1 MKLFFYSHTLRPG
14 GAEKQCALMAAE
26 LKRRYGHDTVVLLN
40 NADEAKPEYLQ
51 YLKDAGAELIKL
63 PKSPVGRVRRLYRVF
78 RANRDAV
85 LFNYLTYP
93 DFVGAL
99 VARLAGLKRIFGG
112 IETDR
117 MFGYK
122 FWLEKF
128 SHKFLSYKTTCNSY
142 RAFEFFASRGF
153 DRERMPITP
162 SAIELSECEPVLRN
176 DEMVRIIA
184 VGRFVPE
191 KDYLTWVDV
200 IADLHQKEPQVRAT
214 IIGYGVLEAEIRARI
229 KQHGLESII
238 EILPGQTTDV
248 RGKLRKHDIYFSS
261 SIQEGTSN
269 TILEA
274 MEASL
279 PIVATTVGDNARMVE
294 PGASGFLLAPKDVKG
309 MSAALAKLVGDV
321 NLRCA
326 YGHRSRE
333 IVKERYSLEEIAK
346 EYDLLIKG
354 ACSSE
359 GNLAVGM

>member
-1 MKLFFYSHTLRPG
+1 MKIFFYSHTLRPG
-14 GAEKQCALMAAE
+14 GAEKQCALIAAE
-26 LKRRYGHDTVVLLN
+26 LKRRYGYDSTVLLN
-40 NADEAKPEYLQ
+40 NADGAKPEFLQ
-51 YLKDAGAELIKL
+51 YLKGARAELIKL
-63 PKSPVGRVRRLYRVF
+63 PKSPVARILRLYQIF

-93 DFVGAL
+93 DFMGAL

-153 DRERMPITP
+153 GRERMPITP

-176 DEMVRIIA
+176 DETVRIIV

-200 IADLHQKEPQVRAT
+200 IAEVYREEPRIRAT
-214 IIGYGVLEAEIRARI
+214 IIGYGVLEIEIRARI

-238 EILPGQTTDV
+238 EILPGQTADV
-248 RGKLRKHDIYFSS
+248 RGELRKHDIYFSS
-261 SIQEGTSN
+261 STQEGTSN

-274 MEASL
+274 MEAGL
-279 PIVATTVGDNARMVE
+279 PIVATRVGDNVRMVE
-294 PGASGFLLAPKDVKG
+294 NGESGFLCEPKDVG
-309 MSAALAKLVGDV
+309 GLSRALCSLSCNAQ
-321 NLRCA
+321 LRCKL
-326 YGHRSRE
+326 GHRSRE
-333 IVKERYSLEEIAK
+333 ILKANYSIDRIA
-346 EYDLLIKG
+346 EVYDALVRE
-354 ACSSE
+354 AAS
-359 GNLAVGM
+359 

>member
-26 LKRRYGHDTVVLLN
+26 LKRRYGYDTVVLLN
-40 NADEAKPEYLQ
+40 NADGAKPEYLQ
-51 YLKDAGAELIKL
+51 CLKDAGTELIKL
-63 PKSPVGRVRRLYRVF
+63 PKSPVGRALRRYRVF

-99 VARLAGLKRIFGG
+99 VARLSGLKRIFGG

-128 SHKFLSYKTTCNSY
+128 SHKFFSYKTTCNSY

-162 SAIELSECEPVLRN
+162 SAIELSKEEPVLRN

-200 IADLHQKEPQVRAT
+200 IAAVYRQEPRIKAT
-214 IIGYGVLEAEIRARI
+214 IIGYGALETEIRARI
-229 KQHGLESII
+229 KQHCLESII

-248 RGKLRKHDIYFSS
+248 RGELRKHGIYFSS
-261 SIQEGTSN
+261 STQEGTSN

-274 MEASL
+274 MEAGL
-279 PIVATTVGDNARMVE
+279 PIVATRVGDNVRMME
-294 PGASGFLLAPKDVKG
+294 NGESGFLCEPKDVG
-309 MSAALAKLVGDV
+309 GLSRALCSLSRDAQ
-321 NLRCA
+321 LRCKL
-326 YGHRSRE
+326 GRRSRE
-333 IVKERYSLEEIAK
+333 ILKANYSLERIAGV
-346 EYDLLIKG
+346 YDALIKEV
-354 ACSSE
+354 SS
-359 GNLAVGM
+359 